1 LRIVVT
7 VEARMR
13 STRLHGKVLKPILG
27 RPSLEI
33 MVERLKRAK
42 HDEIVIATA
51 VDPSC
56 DPIEELAYKL
66 KVGCYRGSEEDVLD
80 RVLKAAREARAD
92 LIVEMTADCPIVD
105 PATINQVIE
114 PFYRDK
120 DLDYVTTGL
129 QHTFPTGM
137 GAQGFPLSVLEEV
150 ARLTDDPVDHEHVS
164 LFIYKHPELF
174 KILNVCSD
182 LPSHTADY
190 RLTVDTPEDFELIK
204 WIYGTLYPTNPN
216 FTLRDVV
223 NLLDRNQE
231 LAKLNSH
238 IQQKKVR

>member
-1 LRIVVT
+1 MRIVIT
-7 VEARMR
+7 IEARMR
-13 STRLHGKVLKPILG
+13 STRFPGKVLTTVMD
-27 RPSLEI
+27 RPLLEI

-42 HDEIVIATA
+42 HDEMVIATA

-56 DPIEELAYKL
+56 DPIEELAHEL

-80 RVLKAAREARAD
+80 RVLKAAREAKAD

-105 PATINQVIE
+105 PATINEVIE
-114 PFYRDK
+114 PFYSDK

-129 QHTFPTGM
+129 QDTFPTGM
-137 GAQGFPLSVLEEV
+137 GAQAFPLSALEEV

-164 LFIYKHPELF
+164 LFIYEHPEHF

-182 LPSHTADY
+182 LPPHAAAY
-190 RLTVDTPEDFELIK
+190 RLTVDVPEDIQLIK
-204 WIYGTLYPTNPN
+204 RVYESLYPTNPN

-223 NLLDRNQE
+223 NLLDSNQE
-231 LAKLNSH
+231 LPKLNRH
-238 IQQKKVR
+238 IQQKKAR